1 MFFKDMMMLC
11 CSTIL
16 GVVTTV
22 HGKMPVKG
30 FVFSNII
37 IVIIIITITF
47 VIITDVINIHNSS
60 P

>member
-1 MFFKDMMMLC
+1 MMMLC

-16 GVVTTV
+16 GVVATV
-22 HGKMPVKG
+22 HEKMPVKD
-30 FVFSNII
+30 FVFGNII

-47 VIITDVINIHNSS
+47 IIITDVIIIHNSS